1 MSKTSSKVKTAVT
14 VILVIMLLILSLG
27 LLARFTNV
35 FGNKI
40 AVTYNGTK
48 ITKDFEG
55 LEIESGTE
63 IEVKAP
69 GEYEVKIYAEGSAE
83 SDFSFT
89 VDGEEYSWVEDIAG
103 ANGGRG
109 EDFTE
114 VFEIEKTEKGFKI
127 SGGIQKALKDIWPEK
142 EIILPEEIP
151 GGDKFRMEI
160 TSGDKTLKIGF
171 WLPEETEIPPSG
183 GDVEKV
189 EIYPGEIIF

>member
-1 MSKTSSKVKTAVT
+1 MSKTSSKVKTAVM
-14 VILVIMLLILSLG
+14 VILVIMLLIVSLG

-83 SDFSFT
+83 NDFSFT

-109 EDFTE
+109 EEFTE
-114 VFEIEKTEKGFKI
+114 VFGIEQTEKGFTI
-127 SGGIQKALKDIWPEK
+127 SGGIRTALTDIWPGK
-142 EIILPEEIP
+142 EIELPEELP
-151 GGDKFRMEI
+151 SGDKFRMEI
-160 TSGDKTLKIGF
+160 TSEDKTLKIGF
-171 WLPEETEIPPSG
+171 QITPG
-183 GDVEKV
+183 GVEKI
-189 EIYPGEIIF
+189 ELWPGEIIF

>member
-1 MSKTSSKVKTAVT
+1 MSKTRSKVKTAVT

-27 LLARFTNV
+27 LLGRLTNV

-40 AVTYNGTK
+40 TVRYNGTK

-109 EDFTE
+109 EEFTE

-127 SGGIQKALKDIWPEK
+127 SGGIKKVLKDIWPVA
-142 EIILPEEIP
+142 EIELPEELP
-151 GGDKFRMEI
+151 AGDRFRMEI
-160 TSGDKTLKIGF
+160 RSGKTTLTVGF
-171 WLPEETEIPPSG
+171 SVKEPGSVG
-183 GDVEKV
+183 VEKI
-189 EIYPGEIIF
+189 ELAPGEIVF